1 VPGAAGAGWGSRWL
15 AAVERLFDAGRFR
28 QARWHAKAG
37 RVVRLEVA
45 PGIAVARL
53 EGGLAM
59 PRNVVLRPRR
69 IGERAWRTA
78 IAHVAAQALAV
89 GQALAGEL
97 PEAFEAGLAAA
108 GESLFPREIGDLG
121 ATCSCSEARRRG
133 ELCKHAGAVC
143 VIIAERMDTDP
154 ELLLHLRGSSLQAL
168 VAALRERR
176 PASSAVRAD
185 DAGDFFAA
193 PGGPAALAALEAL
206 AASGSPSAPEESA
219 PQA

>member
-1 VPGAAGAGWGSRWL
+1 VTADPGWGNRWL
-15 AAVERLFDAGRFR
+15 VAVERLFDPGRFR
-28 QARWHAKAG
+28 QARWHARAG

-45 PGIAVARL
+45 PGIVVARL

-59 PRNVVLRPRR
+59 PRSVVLRPRR
-69 IGERAWRTA
+69 IGERAWQTA
-78 IAHVAAQALAV
+78 IDHVAAQALAV

-121 ATCSCSEARRRG
+121 AACSCSEARRRG

-143 VIIAERMDTDP
+143 VVLAERIDANP
-154 ELLLHLRGSSLQAL
+154 ELLLHLRESSQHAL
-168 VAALRERR
+168 VAAIRERPPAPSPPR
-176 PASSAVRAD
+176 PN
-185 DAGDFFAA
+185 DAGGFFAA

-206 AASGSPSAPEESA
+206 AASGSPSAPEEAA